1 MIDQHSVPEPLGLTR
16 ISPQVLQWVV
26 LCGIPYRVQASSPH
40 LRTGFFLS
48 QRAGLKD
55 HRSTTALLLPSLL
68 VALLRLFKT
77 IKLSRFLQIARF
89 HSRFLL
95 LRLSLPGF
103 SRAPRPHCDFP
114 NVTTPK
120 PQFKSSSLWKPL
132 VFSGKPHQGRIKT
145 GVLRSAT
152 SRNKRQSLPCA
163 SISASIPVSL
173 RHSGTVFAGQTTYSV
188 GAE

>member
-103 SRAPRPHCDFP
+103 SRAPRPHCDFLRIATDRLHR
-114 NVTTPK
+114 NV
-120 PQFKSSSLWKPL
+120 SALWKDDE
-132 VFSGKPHQGRIKT
+132 FCEKT
-145 GVLRSAT
+145 IHPRMNTGQNEPQILMD
-152 SRNKRQSLPCA
+152 SL
-163 SISASIPVSL
+163 
-173 RHSGTVFAGQTTYSV
+173 
-188 GAE
+188 